1 MARSLSLAA
10 YMALARRGT
19 QAADGGFAPSGER
32 PAGAVIWGHAT
43 SLEHANALVQLV
55 ERLSVQRGEEN
66 WGTPGAGGLHLLLTT
81 AQGLV
86 LPSHAR
92 ALTFHQ
98 PLSADNPAEAA
109 AFLDHW
115 RPDICLWTG
124 GDLMPALLTSADEA
138 GVPLVLVDADTAML
152 ERPGWRW
159 LPDMTPS
166 LLARFRRILARSDGA
181 ARYLRRLGVPEE
193 KLSVTGL
200 FQEGA
205 IPLPYDEALRDEM
218 AASLRGRPTWLAAM
232 VRHSELHMI
241 LDAHR
246 QASRLAHRLFLIL
259 VPETLDETEAFRA
272 TLRQGNWRHAI
283 WSQGGM
289 PGEATQ
295 VLLADTRG
303 EMGLWYRLAT
313 IAFMGNSLLPGMG
326 GSDPNEPAAHGAAI
340 VYGPNVA
347 RYLPSY
353 KRYAGAG
360 GARIVRDAGTL
371 AAAVTHL
378 IAADRSATMAHAAW
392 EVATVGAEVTD
403 HILDMLQDMLDDLE
417 VA

>member
-1 MARSLSLAA
+1 MARSLGLAA

-19 QAADGGFAPSGER
+19 PAKGAGFVPSGVR
-32 PAGAVIWGHAT
+32 PGGAVIWGHAT

-55 ERLSVQRGEEN
+55 ERLAVQRGG
-66 WGTPGAGGLHLLLTT
+66 GTTEGANLTLLLTT
-81 AQGLV
+81 AQGLD

-98 PLSADNPAEAA
+98 PLTGDTPEEAD
-109 AFLDHW
+109 AFLAHW

-124 GDLMPALLTSADEA
+124 GDLMPALVTSADTA
-138 GVPLVLVDADTAML
+138 GVPLVLVDADTARL

-159 LPDMTPS
+159 LPDMTPA
-166 LLARFRRILARSDGA
+166 LLRRFRRIMARSDGA
-181 ARYLRRLGVPEE
+181 ARHLRRVGVPED

-218 AASLRGRPTWLAAM
+218 ATSLRGRPIWLAAM
-232 VRHSELHMI
+232 VRQSELAMV

-246 QASRLAHRLFLIL
+246 QASRLSHRLFLIL
-259 VPETLDETEAFRA
+259 VPENPDETDAFRD

-295 VLLADTRG
+295 VLLADTEG
-303 EMGLWYRLAT
+303 DMGLWYRLAT
-313 IAFMGNSLLPGMG
+313 IAFMGDSLLPGMG

-340 VYGPNVA
+340 IYGPNVG

-360 GARIVRDAGTL
+360 GARIVRDSGTL
-371 AAAVTHL
+371 AAALTHL

-392 EVATVGAEVTD
+392 EVATAGAEVTD
-403 HILDMLQDMLDDLE
+403 HILDMLQNMLDDLE
-417 VA
+417 FG

>member
-10 YMALARRGT
+10 YMALARRGS
-19 QAADGGFAPSGER
+19 AAPDDAFEPSEPR
-32 PAGAVIWGHAT
+32 PEGAVIWGHAT
-43 SLEHANALVQLV
+43 SLEHANALVQMIQ
-55 ERLSVQRGEEN
+55 RLAVARG
-66 WGTPGAGGLHLLLTT
+66 GAAGVAGGGLHLLLTT
-81 AQGLV
+81 AQGV
-86 LPSHAR
+86 ELPHHKR
-92 ALTFHQ
+92 ALTCHQ
-98 PLSADNPAEAA
+98 TLRADTAANAA
-109 AFLDHW
+109 AFLAHW

-124 GDLMPALLTSADEA
+124 GDLMPALLTSADTA
-138 GVPLVLVDADTAML
+138 GVPLILVDADATML
-152 ERPGWRW
+152 ERSSWRW
-159 LPDMTPS
+159 LPDMTPA
-166 LLARFRRILARSDGA
+166 LLTRFRRIMARSDGA
-181 ARYLRRLGVPEE
+181 ARHLRSLGVPED

-205 IPLPYDEALRDEM
+205 IALPYDEPLREEM
-218 AASLRGRPTWLAAM
+218 ATSLRGRPIWLAAM
-232 VRHSELHMI
+232 VCHSELEVI
-241 LDAHR
+241 LTAHR

-259 VPETLDETEAFRA
+259 VPEDETETEAFRA
-272 TLRQGNWRHAI
+272 TLRKGNWRHAV

-313 IAFMGNSLLPGMG
+313 IAFMGNSLLPGMT
-326 GSDPNEPAAHGAAI
+326 GSDPNEPAAHGTAI
-340 VYGPNVA
+340 VYGPNVP

-371 AAAVTHL
+371 AGALAHL

-392 EVATVGAEVTD
+392 EVATAGAEVTD

-417 VA
+417 AR

>member
-10 YMALARRGT
+10 YMALARRSGGAT
-19 QAADGGFAPSGER
+19 SAGFAPSAKR
-32 PAGAVIWGHAT
+32 PEGAVIWGHAT
-43 SLEHANALVQLV
+43 SLEHANALVQLTQ
-55 ERLSVQRGEEN
+55 RLAAQRGSAS
-66 WGTPGAGGLHLLLTT
+66 GVAGGGLHLLLTT
-81 AQGLV
+81 APGV
-86 LPSHAR
+86 HMTGHAR
-92 ALTFHQ
+92 ALTCRQ
-98 PLSADNPAEAA
+98 SLQADNPAEAE
-109 AFLDHW
+109 AFLAHW

-124 GDLMPALLTSADEA
+124 GDLMPALLISADEA
-138 GVPLVLVDADTAML
+138 GVPLILVDAETSML

-159 LPDMTPS
+159 LPDMTPA
-166 LLARFRRILARSDGA
+166 LLTRFHRILARSDGA
-181 ARYLRRLGVPEE
+181 ARHLRRLGVPEE

-205 IPLPYDEALRDEM
+205 IALPYDESLRDEM
-218 AASLRGRPTWLAAM
+218 ATSLRGRPIWLAAM
-232 VRHSELHMI
+232 ARHAELEMI

-259 VPETLDETEAFRA
+259 VPEDLDETDEFRA
-272 TLRQGNWRHAI
+272 TLRKGNWRHTI

-313 IAFMGNSLLPGMG
+313 ISFMGNSLLPGMR
-326 GSDPNEPAAHGAAI
+326 GSDPNEPAAHGSAI

-360 GARIVRDAGTL
+360 GARIVRDGETL
-371 AAAVTHL
+371 AAALAHL

-392 EVATVGAEVTD
+392 EVATAGAEVTD
-403 HILDMLQDMLDDLE
+403 HILDLLQDMLDDLE
-417 VA
+417 FA

>member
-10 YMALARRGT
+10 YMALARRGSG
-19 QAADGGFAPSGER
+19 APGSGFASGGRR

-43 SLEHANALVQLV
+43 SLEHANALVQMIQRLV
-55 ERLSVQRGEEN
+55 SQRGDS
-66 WGTPGAGGLHLLLTT
+66 PGIEGGGLHLLLTT
-81 AQGLV
+81 APGV
-86 LPSHAR
+86 KLPGTPR
-92 ALTFHQ
+92 ALTCYQ
-98 PLSADNPAEAA
+98 ALGTDNAADAEA
-109 AFLDHW
+109 FLAHW

-124 GDLMPALLTSADEA
+124 GDLMPALLTSADAA
-138 GVPLVLVDADTAML
+138 GVPLILVDAETSML

-159 LPDMTPS
+159 LPDMTPE
-166 LLARFRRILARSDGA
+166 LLARFRRIMARSDGA
-181 ARYLRRLGVPEE
+181 ARHLRNLGVPAD
-193 KLSVTGL
+193 KISVTGL

-205 IPLPYDEALRDEM
+205 IALPYNEPLREEM
-218 AASLRGRPTWLAAM
+218 ATSLRGRPIWLAAM
-232 VRHSELHMI
+232 LRHSELDMI

-246 QASRLAHRLFLIL
+246 QTSRLAHRLFLI
-259 VPETLDETEAFRA
+259 VAPENMNETEAFRA

-289 PGEATQ
+289 PSEATQ

-313 IAFMGNSLLPGMG
+313 IAFMGTSLLPGMG

-371 AAAVTHL
+371 AGALAHL

-392 EVATVGAEVTD
+392 EVATAGARVTD
-403 HILDMLQDMLDDLE
+403 HIIDMLQDMLDDLE
-417 VA
+417 YA